1 MQPSPASSAPASHR
15 LVRLPLLLLGG
26 FALSLAAQTAPAPA
40 AAPVADEA
48 AVELPVFTVT
58 STEETN
64 RYAPKDSLSAAR
76 IRAPL
81 ADTSA
86 SISVVTK
93 EFLNDIGANSVLD
106 GTRYFSGLG
115 AGRGAGTGGILDRHV
130 IRGFENDGVVLDNFA
145 TNYQANLDPQ
155 FVERLEVLKGPNN
168 ILAPTGTAGGSINS
182 VTKSPKF
189 KAEGFIQY
197 QGGRFDAQKFTLD
210 STGPIPGTGDKLAY
224 RLVLNHQ
231 DTGNFM
237 QGNIE
242 QDDIMAA
249 FTWRI
254 NPRSQ
259 VTFKYFGIDWLQR
272 GAVSAANTWGIAL
285 DPNLPA
291 GSSLPNDPPP
301 GFSRRGANGVTEWSE
316 RISRIDRYLAEYT
329 TSIGDHLSVRLAG
342 NWHEERF
349 GQDQGLPGIP
359 ELNASRFN
367 PFTGAATP
375 NIVWARQ
382 TDGTFTQTPSLLWD
396 ATKIKRIDTVIQNK
410 NRNRQVQLDIAGT
423 WQVGPISVQPLIGGT
438 YRRDHQPFNFNKT
451 AALPDINLFAP
462 DNDVPRADPSTFK
475 FNQST
480 SRTDKTFTSYEFLRL
495 SALDDRIFAT
505 GGIARVYLDNRTTN
519 ELNKRDSLLKDQK
532 NTYQAGVLV
541 KPIRDVSLYYNYSTN
556 ATGVQFNNAPIF
568 RTGEQDEIGGKFRF
582 FGDRLEFDVS
592 YFDISLSNLTTP
604 NPAFNTDPAN
614 NPPNLLSSQTND
626 GFEFELKGQ
635 LTDQLSIIAS
645 YTDMDL
651 KDSVGR
657 RPRNIANTTWAG
669 LLNYG
674 FSDGA
679 LKGLN
684 VHFGVTHSGK
694 TAGETTNGFTAL
706 GVAQQPGFW
715 IKSFELYNVGASY
728 SFGKYF
734 VNATVDN
741 LFDHQGFWQA
751 AGRGAIP
758 PIPGINPRVTFG
770 YRF

>member
-1 MQPSPASSAPASHR
+1 MISSSALH
-15 LVRLPLLLLGG
+15 
-26 FALSLAAQTAPAPA
+26 LAAQTVPAPAPA
-40 AAPVADEA
+40 AVAANEP

-58 STEETN
+58 SAEETN
-64 RYAPKDSLSAAR
+64 RYAPSDSLSAAR

-81 ADTSA
+81 SDTSA
-86 SISVVTK
+86 SISVITK
-93 EFLNDIGANSVLD
+93 EFLNDIGANNVLD
-106 GTRYFSGLG
+106 ATRYFSGLG

-189 KAEGFIQY
+189 KSEGFIQY
-197 QGGRFDAQKFTLD
+197 QGGRFDAQKLTLD
-210 STGPIPGTGDKLAY
+210 STGPIPIHGDSDKLAY

-249 FTWRI
+249 LTWRL
-254 NPRSQ
+254 NSRSQ
-259 VTFKYFGIDWLQR
+259 VTFKYFGQDWLQR

-285 DPNLPA
+285 DPTLP
-291 GSSLPNDPPP
+291 GGVTLSNDPPP

-316 RISRIDRYLAEYT
+316 RVSRINRFIGEFT
-329 TSIGDHLSVRLAG
+329 TSFGDHVSLRLAG

-359 ELNASRFN
+359 ELGKANFN
-367 PFTGAATP
+367 PFTGQATP
-375 NIVWARQ
+375 TIKWSKNA
-382 TDGTFTQTPSLLWD
+382 DGTFTQTPVVLFSPT
-396 ATKIKRIDTVIQNK
+396 AVKRIDTIIQNK
-410 NRNRQVQLDIAGT
+410 NRNRQVQLDVAGN
-423 WQVGPISVQPLIGGT
+423 WQVGPVSVQPLVGGT
-438 YRRDHQPFNFNKT
+438 YRRDSQPFNFNKT
-451 AALPDINLFAP
+451 APLPDINLFAP
-462 DNDVPRADPSTFK
+462 DNDVPRADPSAFK

-480 SRTDKTFTSYEFLRL
+480 NRLDKQWTSYGFLKL
-495 SALDDRIFAT
+495 SALDNRIFAT
-505 GGIARVYLDNRTTN
+505 GGWARVYLDNRTTN
-519 ELNKRDSLLKDQK
+519 ELKKTDALLKDQT
-532 NTYQAGVLV
+532 NTYQVGVLV
-541 KPIRDVSLYYNYSTN
+541 KPIRDVSLYYNYSEN
-556 ATGVQFNNAPIF
+556 ATGVQFNNRPIF
-568 RTGEQDEIGGKFRF
+568 RSGEQDEIGGKFRF
-582 FGDRLEFDVS
+582 FKSRLEFDVA
-592 YFDISLSNLTTP
+592 YFDITLDNLTTP
-604 NPAFNTDPAN
+604 NPLFNTDPAN
-614 NPPNLLSSQTND
+614 NPPTLLSSQTND

-635 LTDQLSIIAS
+635 ITDQLSIIAS

-651 KDSVGR
+651 KDSFGR

-669 LLNYG
+669 FVNYG
-674 FSDGA
+674 FTDGA

-684 VHFGVTHSGK
+684 VHFGVTHSGG
-694 TAGETTNGFTAL
+694 TAGETTNGFTDL
-706 GVAQQPGFW
+706 GVAQQPGFY
-715 IKSFELYNVGASY
+715 IKSFELYNAGASY
-728 SFGKYF
+728 SFGKYY